1 MPAITLPWPEAAWF
15 GYDTVLAAKDLGY
28 RGRPFNWVTM
38 PDQFTLAALERRL
51 LAPGPRPPVFAEVA
65 LISSHAPW
73 TPVPPLLPWDALG
86 DGAVFDPY
94 AAAGDPPEVVWR
106 DPDRVRA
113 QYRLALDYALGATMA
128 FAERRAAGGPLL
140 VVLGDH
146 QPAAFVS
153 GDPDG
158 RDVPV
163 HVIGPPALVALVG
176 DGWTPGLLPA
186 PDAAVLPM
194 QAFRDHLLQSFGGA
208 PRQRQAAMR

>member
-1 MPAITLPWPEAAWF
+1 M
-15 GYDTVLAAKDLGY
+15 
-28 RGRPFNWVTM
+28 
-38 PDQFTLAALERRL
+38 RR
-51 LAPGPRPPVFAEVA
+51 
-65 LISSHAPW
+65 
-73 TPVPPLLPWDALG
+73 
-86 DGAVFDPY
+86 
-94 AAAGDPPEVVWR
+94 
-106 DPDRVRA
+106 
-113 QYRLALDYALGATMA
+113 QYRSHLLRS
-128 FAERRAAGGPLL
+128 RRFWIQ
-140 VVLGDH
+140 VIH